1 MLRLEDLKEYQRTRS
16 VPAPVAD
23 PPAEGGAGPQDP
35 LIAAQFGKN
44 TATSRE

>member
-35 LIAAQFGKN
+35 P
-44 TATSRE
+44 SRPRTPERGD